1 MEMAADPQP
10 SSACFTY
17 GTSSQIPAFSWGP
30 GRAED
35 PRKRS
40 GNRPRTIRFIRIRN
54 HSNLQKLT
62 ERDCQDDDT
71 DGDQDD
77 PKQIAIG
84 NASRGKIT
92 LRLTRPLGQLGK
104 VFIAQLTD
112 GLIHFLIVKVGGQL
126 SDEDLAKLAQRSRQA
141 QSDFAAGRISDRDL
155 LWIILIAI
163 GIIFLA
169 VALR

>member
-1 MEMAADPQP
+1 MERGAEPQP
-10 SSACFTY
+10 SSVCFTY

-92 LRLTRPLGQLGK
+92 LRLPRPLGQLDK
-104 VFIAQLTD
+104 DFIAHKPER
-112 GLIHFLIVKVGGQL
+112 LIH
-126 SDEDLAKLAQRSRQA
+126 
-141 QSDFAAGRISDRDL
+141 
-155 LWIILIAI
+155 
-163 GIIFLA
+163 
-169 VALR
+169 